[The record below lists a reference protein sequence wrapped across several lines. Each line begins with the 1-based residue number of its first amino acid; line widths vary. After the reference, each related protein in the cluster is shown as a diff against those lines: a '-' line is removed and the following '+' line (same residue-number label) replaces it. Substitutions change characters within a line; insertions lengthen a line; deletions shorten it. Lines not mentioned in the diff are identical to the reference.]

1 VSVLNRKARS
11 LGAALLAVA
20 LLVGALPTTG
30 ITAAAPSPAVGATLL
45 AGATLV
51 TGAGSGVFPS
61 GAVWGGV
68 ALSGGSFGQGVA
80 VFGDGTA
87 RGDFQMILAGTNV
100 LGVATKILVVGWV
113 TAGAANPDGSAS
125 ISGTCRVDMQDGT
138 VPSTGVPFTAAVTT
152 GGLQLTVGAT
162 ALPTLVKSAGWIY
175 LE

>member
-1 VSVLNRKARS
+1 MNRKARS

-30 ITAAAPSPAVGATLL
+30 ITAAAPSPAVGTTLL
-45 AGATLV
+45 AGTTLV
-51 TGAGSGVFPS
+51 TGAGSGVFPG

-113 TAGAANPDGSAS
+113 TGLIWARTWVGVLYYLLPIPLYVAA
-125 ISGTCRVDMQDGT
+125 
-138 VPSTGVPFTAAVTT
+138 
-152 GGLQLTVGAT
+152 LWWLE
-162 ALPTLVKSAGWIY
+162 KAGW
-175 LE
+175 LGAKPGGSSGRPPGSVG

>member
-1 VSVLNRKARS
+1 MNDRFAPNNSCLPNNYPTIAPGDKRVVILILTDFSAFNGN
-11 LGAALLAVA
+11 GAGVQ
-20 LLVGALPTTG
+20 VPVVRYGAFY
-30 ITAAAPSPAVGATLL
+30 
-45 AGATLV
+45 V
-51 TGAGSGVFPS
+51 TGWDTSGSIPNCTPAGTNEAFPGTGKAKQS

-138 VPSTGVPFTAAVTT
+138 VPSTGWT
-152 GGLQLTVGAT
+152 
-162 ALPTLVKSAGWIY
+162 
-175 LE
+175 

>member
-1 VSVLNRKARS
+1 MVAETRIIAAAFPNAADAQAAVQELKQRGFSEHDISVLYTDAGHTIRA
-11 LGAALLAVA
+11 GLL
-20 LLVGALPTTG
+20 
-30 ITAAAPSPAVGATLL
+30 
-45 AGATLV
+45 
-51 TGAGSGVFPS
+51 S